1 MGTGAFWVYILP
13 IIFTL
18 VLLVFWRTCTEQYP
32 GCYESNFP
40 TKFHIVLFFLLS
52 LIPIVGIISFCALL
66 AIYIANR
73 IIDVLRIK
81 KNKFTKFWFD
91 LKDDD

>member
-1 MGTGAFWVYILP
+1 MGTGAFWGYILP

-18 VLLVFWRTCTEQYP
+18 LLLVFWRMCTEPCSVYCE
-32 GCYESNFP
+32 GNFP

-52 LIPIVGIISFCALL
+52 LIPIVGIISFCVLL
-66 AIYIANR
+66 IVYILNR
-73 IIDVLRIK
+73 ATDDLRIK

>member
-1 MGTGAFWVYILP
+1 MGTGAFWGYILP

-18 VLLVFWRTCTEQYP
+18 VLLVFWRTCTVYH
-32 GCYESNFP
+32 ESNFP

-52 LIPIVGIISFCALL
+52 LIPIVGIVSFCVLL
-66 AIYIANR
+66 VVYISNR
-73 IIDVLRIK
+73 VTDDLRIK